1 MTSNIAF
8 IDIDSAFKYA
18 LENYTRNINISHA
31 EQFISQTQLL
41 TPFMQRFKS
50 LLIFEGYHIIDEDTL
65 FENKDYFHNYF
76 SKIKSD
82 MISETDVSES
92 IDRLIP
98 SLIQNSRTV
107 LFKKYKDMLVSFEGK
122 HYGGPNWSFD
132 RFKIYDT
139 KADLIA
145 DYTDEG
151 YILMINSIVSH
162 TKEEVVAM
170 AYKNINQLEALLS
183 SK

>member
-82 MISETDVSES
+82 MVSETDVSES

-107 LFKKYKDMLVSFEGK
+107 LFKKYKDMLVSF
-122 HYGGPNWSFD
+122 
-132 RFKIYDT
+132 
-139 KADLIA
+139 
-145 DYTDEG
+145 
-151 YILMINSIVSH
+151 
-162 TKEEVVAM
+162 
-170 AYKNINQLEALLS
+170 
-183 SK
+183 